1 MLKKEDGSRLKCRED
16 GCKVR
21 HCAKP
26 QAAWLGS
33 VNPLLVG
40 ETNTHKVALEV
51 VDIYDKSHC
60 DHVYKLLLERFP
72 SFGYL
77 RSLL

>member
-1 MLKKEDGSRLKCRED
+1 M
-16 GCKVR
+16 
-21 HCAKP
+21 
-26 QAAWLGS
+26 
-33 VNPLLVG
+33 LVG